1 MNFHVALLTVPISL
15 LSLAAAHAQSGSV
28 IALDPVVV
36 NAANADDAGT
46 GTAPEGSTSAA
57 EATAGNDPAAPGGFT
72 ITADDIALQNPTN
85 VQELFQNEPTVTVG
99 GSIPA
104 SQKIYV
110 QGVEEPNLAV
120 TIDGVRQ
127 NNKIFHHNAT
137 TLIDPELLK
146 AVRVDPG
153 VAPADAGP
161 GALGGAIAFET
172 KDARDLLAPGR
183 NVGAILNG
191 QYQSNGDIFSTSA
204 TAFGQYGG
212 FDALVFGKFATGDPQ
227 TDGNG
232 DTIIGSGTNL
242 LSGLAKA
249 AYQSDAG
256 HRIEAA
262 FEIVNDDEPRPYRA
276 NIGEIVGGRPVPPTR
291 DYKLN
296 RQNYALTYTD
306 ETPSAL
312 WDPKVQIGFSRT
324 DLDVTEPTQGIFGV
338 TQSLNGKAQNTFSG
352 GYGSITVGTDFYAD
366 EADYSYRYYPDS
378 AWNEGGNERAQNL
391 GFYTQGRFDVTD
403 RLRLS
408 GGGRLDIQRFEGVDG
423 SDQVNAGPSVNAS
436 GEYDIT
442 SFLTAYVGASH
453 VWAGIP
459 LAENFIINPFW
470 TYGNDITPT
479 TADNV
484 VAGLRASHNGF
495 SAGAKIFQTQIYN
508 ARTPN
513 YSLGPDIQRDIRTR
527 GYELTAGF
535 DNAAI
540 SANVGYAYINAEID
554 GRPADS
560 YYGNYLTVPVG
571 HILTASADYTFA
583 QWNLTVGA
591 NAEVALQND
600 DTYIDDTGGR
610 GEPLPGYEV
619 VNAFAEWTPARL
631 PNLTLRAEVN
641 NIFDAEYVARGT
653 YGMEY
658 ASVVPLYEPGRSFLL
673 KASVKF

>member
-1 MNFHVALLTVPISL
+1 MNFRLALLTASVSL
-15 LSLAAAHAQSGSV
+15 LSIAAAHAQNGSV

-36 NAANADDAGT
+36 NAASDNAGGET
-46 GTAPEGSTSAA
+46 GSTA
-57 EATAGNDPAAPGGFT
+57 EGGASSTEGGANDPAAPGGFT
-72 ITADDIALQNPTN
+72 VTSEEIARENPTDL
-85 VQELFQNEPTVTVG
+85 QELFQNEPTVTVG

-127 NNKIFHHNAT
+127 NNKTFHHNAT
-137 TLIDPELLK
+137 TIIDPELLK

-183 NVGAILNG
+183 NTGAILNG
-191 QYQSNGDIFSTSA
+191 QYKSNGDIFSTSA

-212 FDALVFGKFATGDPQ
+212 FDALVFGKFATGDEQ

-249 AYQSDAG
+249 AYQSEAG

-262 FEIVNDDEPRPYRA
+262 FEVVNDDEPRPYRA
-276 NIGEIVGGRPVPPTR
+276 NIGEIIGGQPVPPTR
-291 DYKLN
+291 DYTLN
-296 RQNYALTYTD
+296 RQNYSLTYTD

-312 WDPKVQIGFSRT
+312 WDPKVQIGFSST
-324 DLDVTEPTQGIFGV
+324 DLDVTEPGQGIYGV
-338 TQSLNGKAQNTFSG
+338 TQSFNGKAQNTFSG
-352 GYGSITVGTDFYAD
+352 GYGSITLGTDFYAD
-366 EADYSYRYYPDS
+366 EADYDYRSDTTPS
-378 AWNEGGNERAQNL
+378 WNEFGTERAQNI
-391 GFYTQGRFDVTD
+391 GFYGQGRFDITD

-408 GGGRLDIQRFEGVDG
+408 GGGRLDVQRFEGVDG
-423 SDQVNAGPSVNAS
+423 SEQVNAGPSVNVS
-436 GEYDIT
+436 GEFDIT
-442 SFLTAYVGASH
+442 SFLTAYAGVSH

-495 SAGAKIFQTQIYN
+495 SAGAKVFQTQIYD
-508 ARTPN
+508 ARTPS
-513 YSLGPDIQRDIRTR
+513 YSLGPDIQRDVRTR
-527 GYELTAGF
+527 GYELTAGY

-540 SANVGYAYINAEID
+540 SANVGYAFIDADID

-560 YYGNYLTVPVG
+560 YVGNYLTVPVG
-571 HILTASADYTFA
+571 HILTASAAYTFA

-591 NAEVALQND
+591 NAEVALENT
-600 DTYIDDTGGR
+600 DTYDDDTGKR

-619 VNAFAEWTPARL
+619 VNAFAEWNPARL
-631 PNLTLRAEVN
+631 TNLTLRAEVN
-641 NIFDAEYVARGT
+641 NVFDAAYVSRGT
-653 YGMEY
+653 YGTEY
-658 ASVVPLYEPGRSFLL
+658 AGVVPLYEPGRSFLL
-673 KASVKF
+673 KASVRF